1 MIEMICLEVN
11 NIANT
16 STYTA
21 GARKQT
27 SHRSAIMR
35 SLQRHTHRSAPNIFY
50 PDCIKHPQGKHGNNA
65 CKTDKKIAFQHGTF
79 VPNQEHTGT
88 YAILRVVLI
97 LRDRDN
103 FIVLSRIKN
112 KKFINFPK
120 VYF

>member
-35 SLQRHTHRSAPNIFY
+35 EDLFCNDTPTDQHQISFIPIASSILKASTAIMRAKQTRKLRFSMGLLFQTRNILER
-50 PDCIKHPQGKHGNNA
+50 
-65 CKTDKKIAFQHGTF
+65 T
-79 VPNQEHTGT
+79 
-88 YAILRVVLI
+88 R
-97 LRDRDN
+97 
-103 FIVLSRIKN
+103 
-112 KKFINFPK
+112 
-120 VYF
+120 YFESC